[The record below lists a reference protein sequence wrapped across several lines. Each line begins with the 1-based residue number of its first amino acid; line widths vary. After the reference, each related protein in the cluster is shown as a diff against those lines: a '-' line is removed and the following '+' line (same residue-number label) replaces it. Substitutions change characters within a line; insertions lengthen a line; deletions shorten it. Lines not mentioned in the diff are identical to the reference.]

1 MRSRPVP
8 AARTPGAAAARA
20 VAAIGIAAIGI
31 AALAIAGAATPLAAQ
46 SSGVVRGTVTA
57 QSGQPVPNAQVAV
70 VGTTLGALTN
80 AAGAYQITAVP
91 AGPQTIRVRMLG
103 FAPADK
109 PVTVAAG
116 QAAVVDFA
124 LAPRAV
130 SLDEV
135 VVTGT
140 AGQARK
146 REVGNAISQVR
157 AADAPEALTNV
168 SNFLAGRVAGASVL
182 QSAGVIGA
190 GSSVRLRGNTSVAL
204 SNQPLVYVDGVRVR
218 SDEYPKN
225 VPAAGGQNLRSSHVN
240 GSPLNDINPD
250 DIDRVEVLKGAAA
263 STLYGTEA
271 AAGVI
276 QIFTK
281 RGASGK
287 AQWTMQTNQGIAKE
301 RPFGTDAVPYMFMDP
316 WLRTAN
322 RGSYLGSVAGGSA
335 AVRYFTSGSYES
347 NEGVLPNDHEKKYTV
362 RGNFNYTPT
371 PKLTLEWTS
380 AYTNNDLNQTP
391 AGNNAHGLTLNAF
404 RRDRNYFGSAN
415 VDTIS
420 QVLDFKLN
428 SGIDRLILGGT
439 ATWAPLE
446 HFTHKVTLGL
456 DRAAIENRQLRPF
469 GFPGVPQ
476 GIISDQMW
484 VAKTM
489 NVDYVANWDYPV
501 SSALKSTLS
510 WGGQSA
516 TTDTRDVEGY
526 AENLPP
532 IPVPTVSS
540 GSARQGFETRQKVI
554 NAGFFVQELIGLRDR
569 YFLTGG
575 VRVDGNSAFGEDF
588 GLQTYPKLSASWVAS
603 DESFWHQ
610 GWGTLKLRAAYGE
623 AGRAPGAFDAVRTW
637 DAIGWGGLPALRPR
651 NLGNPNLGPE
661 RTKEIEVGFEGSALN
676 ERLSVDFTWFRARTT
691 DALLRVR
698 QPASTGAWDSQ
709 LENIGK
715 LQKRGIELAVNGA
728 LIRSPKLGWNAGFT
742 VATNHSLALD
752 LGGAPTFAMASNPG
766 TISTLST
773 NGFGY
778 VAQGQPVPVI
788 RARLIRNP
796 DAVGVPAD
804 TVVDYYF
811 GPSQPTHILTG
822 TTSIRA
828 WKGIELSLRGEFQG
842 GHWLDEDASFQAL
855 SRSVEWPTCQSAYD
869 KIKAGQQAQLTVR
882 ENLWCIQRNVRS
894 DMFIYPADFFKLRD
908 VSLRVPL
915 GRAIPRTTSSSL
927 VVSAGNWYTWK
938 KKDFPV
944 FDPEQAGN
952 DGFNAGVRY
961 ISEHIPA
968 PATVTAQLK
977 VQF

>member
-1 MRSRPVP
+1 MRSRLVP
-8 AARTPGAAAARA
+8 AALGLVATSLAA
-20 VAAIGIAAIGI
+20 G
-31 AALAIAGAATPLAAQ
+31 LAATPLAAQ
-46 SSGVVRGTVTA
+46 TTGAVRGTIV
-57 QSGQPVPNAQVAV
+57 QQGGVPVPNAQVAIA
-70 VGTTLGALTN
+70 GTTLGALTN
-80 AAGAYQITAVP
+80 PAGAYQINAVP
-91 AGPQTIRVRMLG
+91 AGAQTVRVRVLG

-109 PVTVAAG
+109 AVTVVAG
-116 QAAVVDFA
+116 QTAVVDLA
-124 LAPRAV
+124 LTPRAV

-135 VVTGT
+135 VVTGIT
-140 AGQARK
+140 GQARK
-146 REVGNAISQVR
+146 REVGNAISAVR
-157 AADAPEALTNV
+157 VADAPEALTNV
-168 SNFLAGRVAGASVL
+168 SNFLAGRVAGASVM

-250 DIDRVEVLKGAAA
+250 DIERVEILKGAAA

-287 AQWTMQTNQGIAKE
+287 AQWTAQVNQGIAEE

-322 RGSYLGSVAGGSA
+322 RGSYLGSVSGGASQL
-335 AVRYFTSGSYES
+335 RYFTSGSYEN
-347 NEGVLPNDHEKKYTV
+347 NEGVLPNDKEKKYAV

-380 AYTNNDLNQTP
+380 AYTNNDLQQTP

-420 QVLDFKLN
+420 QVLNFKLN

-439 ATWAPLE
+439 GTWAPFTN
-446 HFTHKVTLGL
+446 FTHRVTLGL

-484 VAKTM
+484 VAKTA
-489 NVDYVANWDYPV
+489 NVDYVANWEYTPTQT
-501 SSALKSTLS
+501 LKSTLS

-516 TTDTRDVEGY
+516 TTDTRDVQGY

-554 NAGFFVQELIGLRDR
+554 NAGFFVQEMLGFRDR
-569 YFLTGG
+569 YFITGG

-588 GLQTYPKLSASWVAS
+588 GLQTYPKVSASWVAS
-603 DESFWHQ
+603 DEGFWRE
-610 GWGTLKLRAAYGE
+610 GLGTLKLRAAYGE

-651 NLGNPNLGPE
+651 NLGNPTLGPE
-661 RTKEIEVGFEGSALN
+661 RTREIELGFEGAVLSD
-676 ERLSVDFTWFRARTT
+676 RVSVDFTWFRARTT

-709 LENIGK
+709 LENVGT
-715 LQKRGIELAVNGA
+715 LQKHGIELSVNGS
-728 LIRSPKLGWNAGFT
+728 LIRAERVGWNAGLT
-742 VATNHSLALD
+742 LATNHSEAID
-752 LGGAPTFAMASNPG
+752 LGGAPTFAMTG
-766 TISTLST
+766 

-778 VAQGQPVPVI
+778 IAQGQPVPVI

-796 DAVGVPAD
+796 DAIGVPAD
-804 TVVDYYF
+804 TALDHYF
-811 GPSQPTHILTG
+811 GPAQPTRIITG
-822 TTSIRA
+822 TSALRF
-828 WKGIELSLRGEFQG
+828 WRGIEISVRGEFQG
-842 GHWLDEDASFQAL
+842 GHWLNEDASYQAL
-855 SRSVEWPTCQSAYD
+855 SRAVEWPTCQAAYD
-869 KIKAGQQAQLTVR
+869 KIKANQQAQLTVR
-882 ENLWCIQRNVRS
+882 ENLWCVQRNVRS

-915 GRAIPRTTSSSL
+915 GRAIPRTTSSTF
-927 VVSAGNWYTWK
+927 VVSAGNWFTWK
-938 KKDFPV
+938 KKEFPV

-968 PATVTAQLK
+968 PATITAQLK
-977 VQF
+977 VTF